1 MYVRMYQIT
10 ASILYSADLFL
21 SREHKR
27 DVFVVL
33 HNRLS
38 CHIVPKLVTANLC
51 RHAYKK
57 YRYIVCSIIYS

>member
-1 MYVRMYQIT
+1 MYQIT

-51 RHAYKK
+51 RHACKK
-57 YRYIVCSIIYS
+57 YRYIVRSIIYS

>member
-1 MYVRMYQIT
+1 MYQIT

-51 RHAYKK
+51 RHA
-57 YRYIVCSIIYS
+57 